1 MHLLRGD
8 SSSTDEQASFWLARM
23 RSDSVS
29 ARDRV
34 AFDRWLTS
42 DPSHEAAY
50 SEYRAVWDGM
60 QDLAADDAVL
70 AMRKEAL
77 EASPAPRRYEWHKL
91 PALAAS
97 LAIFL
102 LAGLFLFDSVQP
114 GPAIQKP
121 AFAQLDD
128 ARRDDGSTFR
138 TEVGQRSTLTLA
150 DGSVIEL
157 NTDSLVRVD
166 YSDER
171 RGVRLLRGQALF
183 EVAHDSTRPFV
194 VEAGGQRITA
204 LGTAFDVRLR
214 SGELRVTLIE
224 GEVAVESA
232 EASGEAGGAEA
243 RRLRPGQQLLAAAD
257 APAVVRP
264 ANVEQAVSWR
274 TGRVIFS
281 DEPLG
286 QVVQE
291 INRYSRRKVVLDD
304 PSLADLRVSG
314 IFRAGSVDNFVT
326 ALDSAFPIASRSD
339 QTRDEIV
346 LTWD

>member
-1 MHLLRGD
+1 MRLLRGD

-29 ARDRV
+29 TRDRV
-34 AFDRWLTS
+34 AFERWMAS

-50 SEYRAVWDGM
+50 SEYQAVWDGM

-70 AMRKEAL
+70 IMRKEAL
-77 EASPAPRRYEWHKL
+77 AASAAPRRYDWHKL
-91 PALAAS
+91 TALAAS

-102 LAGLFLFDSVQP
+102 LAGVFLFDRTQTE
-114 GPAIQKP
+114 PARQSP

-138 TEVGQRSTLTLA
+138 TEIGQLSTLTMA

-157 NTDSLVRVD
+157 NADSLVRVD
-166 YSDER
+166 YNDER
-171 RGVRLLRGQALF
+171 RAVRLLRGQALF
-183 EVAHDSTRPFV
+183 EVAHDSSRPFV

-214 SGELRVTLIE
+214 SGELQVTLIE

-232 EASGEAGGAEA
+232 EASDEAGSADV

-257 APAVVRP
+257 GSAIVRS

-286 QVVQE
+286 QVVEE
-291 INRYSRRKVVLDD
+291 INRYSRRKVVLGD

-314 IFRAGSVDNFVT
+314 IFRAGSVNNFVT

-339 QTRDEIV
+339 PARDEIV